1 MDGVLVAGFDRSFN
15 SRHIPAVRAAVDWL
29 RESGYTALDVRRSD
43 DIIGQDDQPSSAFRA
58 EALINDVILLTG
70 AKRVAL
76 VHGWDRTSEGRAI
89 KAMAEALNKEVM
101 LLPEIR
107 SN

>member
-1 MDGVLVAGFDRSFN
+1 M
-15 SRHIPAVRAAVDWL
+15 
-29 RESGYTALDVRRSD
+29 
-43 DIIGQDDQPSSAFRA
+43 
-58 EALINDVILLTG
+58 INDIILLTG

-76 VHGWDRTSEGRAI
+76 VHGWDKTPEGRAI